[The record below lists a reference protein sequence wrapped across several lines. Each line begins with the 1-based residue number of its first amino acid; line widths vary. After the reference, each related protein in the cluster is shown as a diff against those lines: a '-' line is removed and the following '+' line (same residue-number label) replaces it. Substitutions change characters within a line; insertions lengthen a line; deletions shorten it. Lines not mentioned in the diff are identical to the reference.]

1 MNTKNYDYFKTLHDQ
16 KNPLIL
22 YNCWD
27 VASAKAIEQA
37 GSKALATS
45 SYSMAEAWG
54 YSDGEQLTFELM
66 LWMISKIAERVAV
79 PLTVDIEGGYAIDED
94 ILANNMK
101 QLFQLDICGINFEDQ
116 IVNHPNNE
124 LWETSEQSRRIKTI
138 QQVAS
143 KLQKRVFINARTDI
157 FFKAKEHSMDLVNQ
171 AIERTY
177 AYADAGADGIFIPGL
192 ADPSLIE
199 QFVEK
204 SPLPVNIMVMDGM
217 LSNHELQNIGVKR
230 ISYGPRS
237 FFQAQHNLQE
247 NARQTLDTS
256 GLYLEMS

>member
-1 MNTKNYDYFKTLHDQ
+1 
-16 KNPLIL
+16 
-22 YNCWD
+22 
-27 VASAKAIEQA
+27 
-37 GSKALATS
+37 
-45 SYSMAEAWG
+45 MAEAWG

-94 ILANNMK
+94 TLAHNME

-157 FFKAKEHSMDLVNQ
+157 FSR
-171 AIERTY
+171 IR
-177 AYADAGADGIFIPGL
+177 
-192 ADPSLIE
+192 
-199 QFVEK
+199 
-204 SPLPVNIMVMDGM
+204 NIRW
-217 LSNHELQNIGVKR
+217 I
-230 ISYGPRS
+230 
-237 FFQAQHNLQE
+237 
-247 NARQTLDTS
+247 
-256 GLYLEMS
+256 